1 MEITML
7 FGENL
12 QVINEKS
19 SIKYLLKESE
29 QKIQTGWKEFLLIYE
44 LISSE
49 IQVNYYGKFW

>member
-12 QVINEKS
+12 QVINKKS

-49 IQVNYYGKFW
+49 IQVNCYGKFW